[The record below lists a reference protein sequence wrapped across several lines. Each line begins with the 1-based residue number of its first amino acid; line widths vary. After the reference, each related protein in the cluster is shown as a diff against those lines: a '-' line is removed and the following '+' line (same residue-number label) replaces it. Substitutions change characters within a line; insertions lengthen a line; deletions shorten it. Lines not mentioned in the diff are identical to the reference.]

1 MQARTTTVS
10 ASDRRGGD
18 LIGVDDVVA
27 RDLVAFERTACPLW
41 TLPARFLHSEAA
53 PSFGT
58 VLRPNRWRYSLTAMK
73 PTTFDSPCICRMI
86 LPTSSF
92 GSLASDRRMR

>member
-1 MQARTTTVS
+1 MQARATAVS

-27 RDLVAFERTACPLW
+27 RDLVASSARLALSGRCPRGSSTRRRPLI
-41 TLPARFLHSEAA
+41 
-53 PSFGT
+53 GT

>member
-1 MQARTTTVS
+1 MQARATAVS

-41 TLPARFLHSEAA
+41 TLPARFLHPEAA
-53 PSFGT
+53 PSSG
-58 VLRPNRWRYSLTAMK
+58 LYCAQIAGAIR
-73 PTTFDSPCICRMI
+73 
-86 LPTSSF
+86 
-92 GSLASDRRMR
+92 

>member
-1 MQARTTTVS
+1 MQARTTAVS

-41 TLPARFLHSEAA
+41 TLPARFLHPEAA
-53 PSFGT
+53 PASG
-58 VLRPNRWRYSLTAMK
+58 PCCAQNRWRYSLTAMK